1 MKKFMTE
8 AELKAF
14 LELLESLKNIFIDL
28 GKKRGSKTDFVS
40 LWVKN
45 RIGFNKDLKD
55 GHDAEIV
62 AAFFCAL
69 VGANVVASAKADEH
83 GADLIVNGLPIQ
95 IKLDWTDGSCD
106 DDYKYRWVWV
116 DGFKENVEVVYLH
129 KNEPWDKTMDRLL
142 PKLRINKE
150 DAKIIR
156 EVWDWFTS

>member
-8 AELKAF
+8 EELKAF

-28 GKKRGSKTDFVS
+28 GKKGGSKSDFVS

-69 VGANVVASAKADEH
+69 VGANVIASAKADKY

-95 IKLDWTDGSCD
+95 IKLDWKGGSCD
-106 DDYKYRWVWV
+106 DEYKYKWVWI
-116 DGFKENVEVVYLH
+116 DGYKESVEVVYLH
-129 KNEPWDKTMDRLL
+129 RTDDWKQTVERLL
-142 PKLRINKE
+142 PGIKLKRSVANTIK
-150 DAKIIR
+150 
-156 EVWDWFTS
+156 EVWEWFC